1 MQRIVNINR
10 ESLHA
15 FIRDNTAVG
24 SLLVTDGNTAYRR
37 SEDRGHQT
45 INLSAVDA
53 PPAHEVLPWV
63 HRLWRDV
70 VGDTRQWKHKH
81 EDQFLDWSGRTGWI
95 APKTTRWKLVATSST
110 RSTIS
115 GAKRRDGV
123 TGEGNPGVLRFRPD
137 GRARSEALGD
147 TSIRRALLPK
157 TSPGAISAMFL
168 SAR

>member
-37 SEDRGHQT
+37 LEDRGHQT

-70 VGDTRQWKHKH
+70 VGDTRQWKHEH
-81 EDQFLDWSGRTGWI
+81 EDQILDM
-95 APKTTRWKLVATSST
+95 V
-110 RSTIS
+110 
-115 GAKRRDGV
+115 
-123 TGEGNPGVLRFRPD
+123 RPD
-137 GRARSEALGD
+137 RLDRAKDYAVEIGCDIFDALD
-147 TSIRRALLPK
+147 DIRR
-157 TSPGAISAMFL
+157 
-168 SAR
+168 